1 MPAFLDLPAAV
12 TLTDVGPRDGFQAEA
27 TLIPTDAQVA
37 AILGLYDAGL
47 PEVQIASFVHPKRM
61 PQMADAE
68 AVCAAV
74 PRREGVRRLGLALN
88 ARGVDRAVAAG
99 VDLVEVSISTNDAH
113 SRRNAGHAVADAEA
127 SMRDMIRTA
136 RAGGLAVRAGLSC
149 VWGCGADGPE
159 DADAVFRIAS
169 RILDQGVDQ
178 LSLADST
185 GQATPT
191 SVARQLDALAPLA
204 EAAGADLVLHL
215 HDTRGAGLANVVEAL
230 RWGVTRFDT
239 AFGGLGGCPF
249 IPGATGNIP
258 TEDTALLLEGMGV
271 ATGVDVAAV
280 AAVSRQLE
288 GLLGH
293 GFSGRAYRLAAEPVA

>member
-1 MPAFLDLPAAV
+1 MPAPLDLPAAV

-27 TLIPTDAQVA
+27 TLIPTDVKVA
-37 AILGLYDAGL
+37 AIVGLMDAGL

-74 PRREGVRRLGLALN
+74 PPREGVRRVGLALN

-99 VDLVEVSISTNDAH
+99 IDLVEVSISTNEAH
-113 SRRNAGHAVADAEA
+113 SQRNAGHSVADAVA
-127 SMRDMIRTA
+127 SMRDMIQAA
-136 RAGGLAVRAGLSC
+136 RASGLAVRAGLSC

-159 DADAVFRIAS
+159 DAAAVLRIAS
-169 RILDQGVDQ
+169 AILDQGVDQ

-191 SVARQLDALAPLA
+191 SIARQLETLLPLA
-204 EAAGADLVLHL
+204 EAAGTDLVLHL

-271 ATGVDVAAV
+271 ETGIDVAAV
-280 AAVSRQLE
+280 ASVSRQLE
-288 GLLGH
+288 AFLEHELAGQVYSLLAP
-293 GFSGRAYRLAAEPVA
+293 SG

>member
-1 MPAFLDLPAAV
+1 MPAPLDLPAAV

-27 TLIPTDAQVA
+27 TPIPTDVKVA
-37 AILGLYDAGL
+37 AIVGLMDAGL

-74 PRREGVRRLGLALN
+74 PPREGVRRVGLALN

-99 VDLVEVSISTNDAH
+99 IDLVEVSISTNEAH
-113 SRRNAGHAVADAEA
+113 SQRNAGHSVADAEA
-127 SMRDMIRTA
+127 SMRDMIRAA
-136 RAGGLAVRAGLSC
+136 RDGGLAVRAGLSC

-159 DADAVFRIAS
+159 DARSVLRIADA
-169 RILDQGVDQ
+169 ILDQGVDQ

-191 SVARQLDALAPLA
+191 SIARQLDTLLPLA
-204 EAAGADLVLHL
+204 DAAETDLVLHL

-271 ATGVDVAAV
+271 ETGIDVAAV
-280 AAVSRQLE
+280 ASVSRQLE
-288 GLLGH
+288 AFLGH
-293 GFSGRAYRLAAEPVA
+293 ELSGRVYSL